1 MQMTQPIKET
11 IDKYD
16 WMLDLYGRKRF
27 AEEKKQYG
35 EERESRGIEKT
46 KQNIALNMLKL
57 KLHPDVINK
66 ATGMSMADILQLAK
80 DNKLLDS

>member
-1 MQMTQPIKET
+1 MTQPIKET

-35 EERESRGIEKT
+35 EERELRGIEKT
-46 KQNIALNMLKL
+46 TRTVVLNMLKAKYQL
-57 KLHPDVINK
+57 DEISRM
-66 ATGMSMADILQLAK
+66 TGMSTTDILQLAK
-80 DNKLLDS
+80 DNNLLDA

>member
-1 MQMTQPIKET
+1 MTQPVKET

-35 EERESRGIEKT
+35 EEMGKISSFW
-46 KQNIALNMLKL
+46 A
-57 KLHPDVINK
+57 
-66 ATGMSMADILQLAK
+66 
-80 DNKLLDS
+80 